1 MTTTKSA
8 QQALYALGLQQPRWV
23 YCRGDIRPWEE
34 ATLHV
39 SCEAVNRGLNVYE
52 GLKGYWQ
59 AEGNSFGIV
68 EMRRHYERLGRSAR
82 LLHIPVP
89 VTFDEFREAGAK
101 LIRLLYEP
109 DKDMWM
115 RATLFVVEG
124 HWGESTVADLVLTAY
139 HQPKQPPSP
148 VSVGVSTWQRATDL
162 SLSPRIKTSA
172 NYNVARLAR
181 IEGRGRGFSD
191 MILLNQY
198 GRVAE
203 STGACLI
210 MVRDGSVI
218 TPPASEGRLESITL
232 EIVRGICHSRAIP
245 FVERPID
252 RTELHIAD
260 ELRLVGTLAE
270 LTPITRVDDY
280 ELPASRPLTDLI
292 AETFWDAVRGV
303 TPHPAVEMTLI

>member
-1 MTTTKSA
+1 MIKTA
-8 QQALYALGLQQPRWV
+8 QQQTLYALGLQQPRWV
-23 YCRGDIRPWEE
+23 YFQGDVRPWEE

-39 SCEAVNRGLNVYE
+39 STEAVNRGLNVYE

-59 AEGNSFGIV
+59 AVGNSFGIV
-68 EMRRHYERLGRSAR
+68 EMRRHYERLTRSAR
-82 LLHIPVP
+82 LLHVPVP
-89 VTFDEFREAGAK
+89 VTFDEFREACAK
-101 LIRLLYEP
+101 LIRVLYER
-109 DKDMWM
+109 DKDMWI
-115 RATLFVVEG
+115 RATLYVVEG
-124 HWGESTVADLVLTAY
+124 HWGEGTVADLVLTAY
-139 HQPKQPPSP
+139 HQSKQPPSP

-181 IEGRGRGFSD
+181 IEGRGRGFSE

-203 STGACLI
+203 ATGACLL
-210 MVRDGSVI
+210 MVRGGCVI

-292 AETFWDAVRGV
+292 AETYWDAVRGV
-303 TPHPAVEMTLI
+303 APHPAVELTFI

>member
-1 MTTTKSA
+1 MIKSE
-8 QQALYALGLQQPRWV
+8 QKALYALGLQQPRWV
-23 YCRGDIRPWEE
+23 YFQGEVRPWAD

-52 GLKGYWQ
+52 GLKGYWR
-59 AEGNSFGIV
+59 ADGESFGIV
-68 EMRRHYERLGRSAR
+68 EMRPHFDRLVRSAR
-82 LLHIPVP
+82 LLHVPVP
-89 VTFDEFREAGAK
+89 VTFEEFREACAK
-101 LIRLLYEP
+101 LVRVLYEP
-109 DKDMWM
+109 DKDMWI

-124 HWGESTVADLVLTAY
+124 HWGEGTVADLVLTAY

-148 VSVGVSTWQRATDL
+148 VSVGVSTWQRSSDL

-172 NYNVARLAR
+172 NYQVARLAR
-181 IEGRGRGFSD
+181 VEGRGRGFPE
-191 MILLNQY
+191 MILLNQF

-203 STGACLI
+203 ATGACLI
-210 MVRDGSVI
+210 MVRDGRVI

-232 EIVRGICHSRAIP
+232 DIVRGICHSRAIP
-245 FVERPID
+245 FIERPID

-280 ELPASRPLTDLI
+280 KLPASWPLTDLI

-303 TPHPAVEMTLI
+303 TPHPAVELTIV

>member
-1 MTTTKSA
+1 MTTKPT

-23 YCRGDIRPWEE
+23 YCRGEIRPWGE

-39 SCEAVNRGLNVYE
+39 SSEAVNRGLNVYE

-59 AEGNSFGIV
+59 ADGNSFGVV
-68 EMRRHYERLGRSAR
+68 EMRRHYERLTRSAR
-82 LLHIPVP
+82 LLHVP
-89 VTFDEFREAGAK
+89 ISVTFDEFRLACAK
-101 LIRLLYEP
+101 LIRVLYEP
-109 DKDMWM
+109 DKDMWI
-115 RATLFVVEG
+115 RATLYVVEG
-124 HWGESTVADLVLTAY
+124 HWGEGTVADLVLTAY
-139 HQPKQPPSP
+139 HQSKQPQSP

-181 IEGRGRGFSD
+181 IEGRGRGFLE

-203 STGACLI
+203 ATGACIL
-210 MVRDGSVI
+210 MVRDGCVI

-232 EIVRGICHSRAIP
+232 QIVRGICHSRAIP
-245 FVERPID
+245 FIERPID

-260 ELRLVGTLAE
+260 ELRLVGTLSE

-280 ELPASRPLTDLI
+280 ELPVSRPLTDLI

-303 TPHPAVEMTLI
+303 TPHPAVELTFI